1 MWCITLIDLW
11 INQEETENMNRPITR
26 MEIETV
32 IKNLPKVK
40 SPGPDCFKGNSMKNL
55 EMR

>member
-1 MWCITLIDLW
+1 MWYITLIDLW
-11 INQEETENMNRPITR
+11 INQEEIKNMNSPITR

-32 IKNLPKVK
+32 IKNLPTVK
-40 SPGPDCFKGNSMKNL
+40 SPGPDCFKGNSIKNL

>member
-1 MWCITLIDLW
+1 MWYITLIDLW
-11 INQEETENMNRPITR
+11 INQEEIENVNRPITR

-40 SPGPDCFKGNSMKNL
+40 SPGPEGFKGNSIKNL
-55 EMR
+55 EKR

>member
-1 MWCITLIDLW
+1 MWYITLIDLW
-11 INQEETENMNRPITR
+11 INQEEIENVNRPITR

-40 SPGPDCFKGNSMKNL
+40 SPGPEGFKGNSIKNL